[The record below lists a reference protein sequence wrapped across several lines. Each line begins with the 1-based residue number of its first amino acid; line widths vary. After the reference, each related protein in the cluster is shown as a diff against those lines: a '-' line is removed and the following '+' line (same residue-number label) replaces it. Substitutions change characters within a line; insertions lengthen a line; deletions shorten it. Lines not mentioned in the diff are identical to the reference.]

1 MTRIFL
7 ARTEE
12 QKRFREV
19 LRSLQP
25 NAGSRWLSENLPTVA
40 KLLPA
45 KKEAVSTSPHIFLLY
60 GEGGMGKTSLGRR
73 FCELAGEEFPNC
85 FDVLRLDWEEAKNEY
100 PSLNVGHE
108 SIRPESVLETIYLAV
123 SKGRE
128 GIFEKY
134 RQVEKTLKQI
144 EDKVDKEL
152 QARQGEGAEYA
163 PILKK
168 GLSWSLGALR
178 KLPHV
183 EAILGV
189 GDGKV
194 DEAIADGAVSALVG
208 LMKKKLSL
216 EDRRIFATPHRQLA
230 EALGHGLQ
238 AISAQKPLVL
248 LLDTYEIV
256 DRLECDRVLRMV
268 IKAAGLQV
276 VWAIAGRANLADSYR
291 LSQDY
296 FRGYRDEFSE
306 NLYVYPM
313 SEFSREQVSEYFAH
327 PQINVPLSDE
337 AAESVKQFSLGI
349 PFVVQQ
355 IAAMR
360 QQGIEMAT
368 ILSAPSAD
376 LDDESPREAVV
387 RATSDRFLRY
397 CLDEHDQK
405 AVYAMA
411 MMRRPDNE
419 LLKAMLGGADLEPE
433 MRSLKAR
440 HSFVL
445 LEGKGIRLHDKL
457 ESFLQDYLRCGLA
470 GQSPMVRELS
480 DRAVAYLE
488 PRLGEWTQEFTDTAD
503 YFESDRIANGVLDLV
518 QFKFWQDVEVGWRY
532 AVPLFVESWQY
543 SRDWQ
548 KQLLGVIEAFQV
560 RFDGDSKKRLRV
572 FTKDLGYYSFD
583 PDSRKALLDEL
594 EKLAK
599 RGWLDGDRKT
609 ECMLILSIQCGRL
622 YRQLENYSE
631 SLQIYLEVEKKLLET
646 TLHLRKDLAEE
657 FKTIG
662 DKLLWK
668 DGNPIAS
675 AEARTA
681 YQSSVAL
688 NPDNSL
694 AWRELGVSLEQLGLY
709 ESAIPSY
716 QQAIK
721 IDPKYAYPYTDLGD
735 VYEAQGNY
743 ELAITSYQQAIEL
756 DPKKASYHHNL
767 GNVYHSQG
775 KYELAIASYQQ
786 AINLDP
792 KFTYPHINLGSVYKE
807 QEKYELAITSY
818 QQVMILEP
826 ESAYHHITLGILYTE
841 QGKYELAI
849 SFFLQAINLDSK
861 FVAPHFHL
869 GIIYNHLGK
878 YELAIAS
885 YQQAINLEPQK
896 AFYHINLGNVY
907 KAQGKYEL
915 AIASYQQGIN
925 LNPEI
930 ATLHINLGS
939 VYKTQ
944 GKYELAIASYQKAI
958 AIDPKHAIPHN
969 SLGNVYK
976 ATGEYELAITSYQH
990 AINLHPKKAL
1000 YHNNLA
1006 EVYFYQRH
1014 YELALTNIQQAINL
1028 NPNDPYYYNGLGLIY
1043 LGKGQYEL
1051 AIEALQK
1058 GITLNSKKDGSQ
1070 QFLLGIA
1077 MGLQGNQEEAIALW
1091 KQSLEFV
1098 TSNSP
1103 NEKLACI
1110 FCQIL
1115 IGEIEQGTKSFQEL
1129 LATKNLPI
1137 SEISDSL
1144 KFMEVLAR
1152 LPKKIDGIDTV
1163 IEMLRQV
1170 IEKAQ

>member
-25 NAGSRWLSENLPTVA
+25 NAGSRWFSENLPTMA

-45 KKEAVSTSPHIFLLY
+45 KKEVVSTSPHIFLLY

-73 FCELAGEEFPNC
+73 FCDLAREEFPDG
-85 FDVLRLDWEEAKNEY
+85 FQVLRLDWEEAKNEY

-144 EDKVDKEL
+144 EEKVDKEL
-152 QARQGEGAEYA
+152 QARQGEGVEYA

-178 KLPHV
+178 KLPYV
-183 EAILGV
+183 ETILGA
-189 GDGKV
+189 GDGTV

-208 LMKKKLSL
+208 LMKKRLSL
-216 EDRRIFATPHRQLA
+216 EERRIFATPHRQLA

-268 IKAAGLQV
+268 IKAAGRRV

-296 FRGYRDEFSE
+296 FQGYRDVFSE

-313 SEFSREQVSEYFAH
+313 SEFSWEQVSEYFAH
-327 PQINVPLSDE
+327 PEINVPLSDK

-360 QQGIEMAT
+360 QQGIDLDT

-376 LDDESPREAVV
+376 RDDESPREAVV

-419 LLKAMLGGADLEPE
+419 LLKAMLGVTDLEPE

-488 PRLGEWTQEFTDTAD
+488 PRLREWTQEFTDTAD
-503 YFESDRIANGVLDLV
+503 YFESDRIANGLLDLV

-543 SRDWQ
+543 NHDWQ
-548 KQLLGVIEAFQV
+548 KQLLGIVEAFQV
-560 RFDGDSKKRLRV
+560 RFDGDSKKRLRI
-572 FTKDLGYYSFD
+572 FTKDLDYYFFD
-583 PDSRKALLDEL
+583 TDSRKDLLDEL

-599 RGWLDGDRKT
+599 RGWVDGDHKIER
-609 ECMLILSIQCGRL
+609 MVILFLQHGRL
-622 YRQLENYSE
+622 LYKLERYSE
-631 SLQIYLEVEKKLLET
+631 CLQIYLEAEKQLPET
-646 TLHLRKDLAEE
+646 ALHLRKDLAEE
-657 FKTIG
+657 FENIG
-662 DKLLWK
+662 NQLTWK
-668 DGNPIAS
+668 DGNEIAS
-675 AEARTA
+675 PEAQGA
-681 YQSSVAL
+681 YQNSVTL
-688 NPDNSL
+688 NPENSG
-694 AWRELGVSLEQLGLY
+694 AWYGLGVSLLLLSQY
-709 ESAIPSY
+709 ESAIAALY
-716 QQAIK
+716 RAIN
-721 IDPKYAYPYTDLGD
+721 IDQKSANPHNSLGNI
-735 VYEAQGNY
+735 YKAQGKY
-743 ELAITSYQQAIEL
+743 ELSITSYQQASDL
-756 DPKKASYHHNL
+756 DPKFAYPHNGL
-767 GNVYHSQG
+767 GNVYYVQG

-792 KFTYPHINLGSVYKE
+792 KFANPHNNLGNVYKAQGEYELAIASYQQAIDLDPKYVYPHNGLGNVYKA
-807 QEKYELAITSY
+807 QGKDELAITSF
-818 QQVMILEP
+818 Q
-826 ESAYHHITLGILYTE
+826 
-841 QGKYELAI
+841 
-849 SFFLQAINLDSK
+849 QAINLDPK
-861 FVAPHFHL
+861 FASSHYNLGNVYQAQGKDELAIASYQQAISLNTKYASPHNGL
-869 GIIYNHLGK
+869 GNVYYVQGK

-885 YQQAINLEPQK
+885 YQQAIDLDPKN
-896 AFYHINLGNVY
+896 AFPHHGLGIVY
-907 KAQGKYEL
+907 QEQGNYEL
-915 AIASYQQGIN
+915 AISSYQQAIN
-925 LNPEI
+925 L
-930 ATLHINLGS
+930 
-939 VYKTQ
+939 
-944 GKYELAIASYQKAI
+944 
-958 AIDPKHAIPHN
+958 DPKYVYLHN
-969 SLGNVYK
+969 DLGLIYIDK
-976 ATGEYELAITSYQH
+976 GEYELAILSFLKVIDLDPTNASPKF
-990 AINLHPKKAL
+990 NLSI
-1000 YHNNLA
+1000 
-1006 EVYFYQRH
+1006 V
-1014 YELALTNIQQAINL
+1014 
-1028 NPNDPYYYNGLGLIY
+1028 
-1043 LGKGQYEL
+1043 
-1051 AIEALQK
+1051 
-1058 GITLNSKKDGSQ
+1058 
-1070 QFLLGIA
+1070 
-1077 MGLQGNQEEAIALW
+1077 MGLQGNQDKAIELL
-1091 KQSLEFV
+1091 KLSLDLLDDSIYERLFR
-1098 TSNSP
+1098 TLH
-1103 NEKLACI
+1103 ETA
-1110 FCQIL
+1110 
-1115 IGEIEQGTKSFQEL
+1115 IGELELGINRLKEILETENPPESMLSNALKYAELIARFPTKLE
-1129 LATKNLPI
+1129 
-1137 SEISDSL
+1137 
-1144 KFMEVLAR
+1144 
-1152 LPKKIDGIDTV
+1152 GIDTV
-1163 IEMLRQV
+1163 IEMLRQA
-1170 IEKAQ
+1170 IAKAQ

>member
-25 NAGSRWLSENLPTVA
+25 NAVSRLFSQNFPTAA
-40 KLLPA
+40 KLLSA
-45 KKEAVSTSPHIFLLY
+45 KKEAVSSSPHIFLLY

-144 EDKVDKEL
+144 EEKVDKEL
-152 QARQGEGAEYA
+152 QARQGEEAEYA

-178 KLPHV
+178 KLPYV
-183 EAILGV
+183 EKILGV
-189 GDGKV
+189 GDGTV
-194 DEAIADGAVSALVG
+194 DEAIADSAVSALVG

-216 EDRRIFATPHRQLA
+216 EERRIFATPHRQLA

-268 IKAAGLQV
+268 IKAAGRRV

-327 PQINVPLSDE
+327 PEINVPLSDE

-376 LDDESPREAVV
+376 RDDESPREAVV

-397 CLDEHDQK
+397 CLDERDQK

-419 LLKAMLGGADLEPE
+419 LLKAMLGVTDLEPE

-488 PRLGEWTQEFTDTAD
+488 PRLDEWTQEFTDTAD
-503 YFESDRIANGVLDLV
+503 YFESDRIANGLLDLV

-532 AVPLFVESWQY
+532 ALPLFVESWQY
-543 SRDWQ
+543 NRDWQ

-560 RFDGDSKKRLRV
+560 RFDGDSKKRLQI
-572 FTKDLGYYSFD
+572 FAKDLGYYSFN

-599 RGWLDGDRKT
+599 RGWLDGDHKDER
-609 ECMLILSIQCGRL
+609 MAILFLQSGRL
-622 YRQLENYSE
+622 LYKLERYSE
-631 SLQIYLEVEKKLLET
+631 CLQIYLEAEKQLPET
-646 TLHLRKDLAEE
+646 ALHLRKDLAGE
-657 FKTIG
+657 FSTIG
-662 DKLLWK
+662 YKFIWK
-668 DGNPIAS
+668 DGNAIAS
-675 AEARTA
+675 PDAKTA

-688 NPDNSL
+688 NPENSS
-694 AWRELGVSLEQLGLY
+694 AWNGLGASLETLEQFEL
-709 ESAIPSY
+709 AISSY
-716 QQAIK
+716 QQAIDLDLK
-721 IDPKYAYPYTDLGD
+721 FAHPHNGLGNVYYRQGKYELAIASFQQAINLNPKDADYRRNLGI
-735 VYEAQGNY
+735 VYRQNAQYELASECYQKAIELNPKDSDIHHSLGIFYEGQGKY
-743 ELAITSYQQAIEL
+743 ELAITSYQQAINL
-756 DPKKASYHHNL
+756 NPKS
-767 GNVYHSQG
+767 
-775 KYELAIASYQQ
+775 
-786 AINLDP
+786 
-792 KFTYPHINLGSVYKE
+792 TYPHG
-807 QEKYELAITSY
+807 
-818 QQVMILEP
+818 
-826 ESAYHHITLGILYTE
+826 
-841 QGKYELAI
+841 
-849 SFFLQAINLDSK
+849 
-861 FVAPHFHL
+861 
-869 GIIYNHLGK
+869 
-878 YELAIAS
+878 
-885 YQQAINLEPQK
+885 
-896 AFYHINLGNVY
+896 
-907 KAQGKYEL
+907 
-915 AIASYQQGIN
+915 
-925 LNPEI
+925 
-930 ATLHINLGS
+930 
-939 VYKTQ
+939 
-944 GKYELAIASYQKAI
+944 
-958 AIDPKHAIPHN
+958 
-969 SLGNVYK
+969 SLGYLYLIRGDLEK
-976 ATGEYELAITSYQH
+976 ARTQFIDA
-990 AINLHPKKAL
+990 
-1000 YHNNLA
+1000 
-1006 EVYFYQRH
+1006 
-1014 YELALTNIQQAINL
+1014 
-1028 NPNDPYYYNGLGLIY
+1028 
-1043 LGKGQYEL
+1043 
-1051 AIEALQK
+1051 
-1058 GITLNSKKDGSQ
+1058 ITLNSKYWVNVMN
-1070 QFLLGIA
+1070 LGIVS
-1077 MGLQGNQEEAIALW
+1077 GLQGNQEELITLW
-1091 KQSLEFV
+1091 KQGLELL
-1098 TSNSP
+1098 TGNSQYDHLYRALH
-1103 NEKLACI
+1103 EVG
-1110 FCQIL
+1110 
-1115 IGEIEQGTKSFQEL
+1115 IGEIERGTNSLREILETEKPPLGILSNILKDAEL
-1129 LATKNLPI
+1129 IARFPTKL
-1137 SEISDSL
+1137 E
-1144 KFMEVLAR
+1144 
-1152 LPKKIDGIDTV
+1152 GIDTV
-1163 IEMLRQV
+1163 IEMLRQA

>member
-1 MTRIFL
+1 MLIHGKDLFGEDRGAEKISGNIAIAATKCWFAMVIGELAYDGETFTCEKRNGQYITTYFL
-7 ARTEE
+7 A
-12 QKRFREV
+12 
-19 LRSLQP
+19 
-25 NAGSRWLSENLPTVA
+25 
-40 KLLPA
+40 
-45 KKEAVSTSPHIFLLY
+45 H

-73 FCELAGEEFPNC
+73 FCDLAREEFPNC

-108 SIRPESVLETIYLAV
+108 SIRPESVLETIYLTV

-144 EDKVDKEL
+144 EEKVDKEL

-178 KLPHV
+178 KLPYV
-183 EAILGV
+183 ETILGA

-216 EDRRIFATPHRQLA
+216 EERRIFATPHRQLA

-268 IKAAGLQV
+268 IKAAGRRV

-327 PQINVPLSDE
+327 PEIDVPLSDE

-376 LDDESPREAVV
+376 RDDESPREAVV
-387 RATSDRFLRY
+387 RATSDRFVRY
-397 CLDEHDQK
+397 CLDEHDKK

-419 LLKAMLGGADLEPE
+419 LLKAMLGVTDLEPE

-503 YFESDRIANGVLDLV
+503 YFESDRIANGLLDLV
-518 QFKFWQDVEVGWRY
+518 QFKFWKDVEVGWRY

-543 SRDWQ
+543 NRDWQ
-548 KQLLGVIEAFQV
+548 KQLLGIIEAFQV
-560 RFDGDSKKRLRV
+560 RFDGDSKKRLRI

-583 PDSRKALLDEL
+583 TDGWKELLDEL

-599 RGWLDGDRKT
+599 RGWLDGERKT
-609 ECMLILSIQCGRL
+609 VRMAILFLQHGRL
-622 YRQLENYSE
+622 LYELERYSE
-631 SLQIYLEVEKKLLET
+631 CLRIYLEAEKLLPET
-646 TLHLRKDLAEE
+646 ALHLRKDLAENLE
-657 FKTIG
+657 MIG
-662 DKLLWK
+662 GRLLWK
-668 DGNPIAS
+668 EGYAIKS
-675 AEARTA
+675 HEAKIA
-681 YQSSVAL
+681 YQKAVKL
-688 NPDNSL
+688 NCKNSY
-694 AWRELGVSLEQLGLY
+694 AWNGLGNISHEFGNHKL
-709 ESAIPSY
+709 
-716 QQAIK
+716 AIK
-721 IDPKYAYPYTDLGD
+721 SFQK
-735 VYEAQGNY
+735 V
-743 ELAITSYQQAIEL
+743 IEL
-756 DPKKASYHHNL
+756 DPKAAH
-767 GNVYHSQG
+767 
-775 KYELAIASYQQ
+775 
-786 AINLDP
+786 
-792 KFTYPHINLGSVYKE
+792 
-807 QEKYELAITSY
+807 
-818 QQVMILEP
+818 
-826 ESAYHHITLGILYTE
+826 AY
-841 QGKYELAI
+841 
-849 SFFLQAINLDSK
+849 
-861 FVAPHFHL
+861 
-869 GIIYNHLGK
+869 
-878 YELAIAS
+878 
-885 YQQAINLEPQK
+885 
-896 AFYHINLGNVY
+896 
-907 KAQGKYEL
+907 
-915 AIASYQQGIN
+915 
-925 LNPEI
+925 
-930 ATLHINLGS
+930 
-939 VYKTQ
+939 
-944 GKYELAIASYQKAI
+944 
-958 AIDPKHAIPHN
+958 N
-969 SLGNVYK
+969 SLGNVYTTLKNYKLAVQSFEK
-976 ATGEYELAITSYQH
+976 ALSLDPLDIYPYNGLGIVYFVLGNYKSAIKSFQKVIEDIPTNAFTYNNLGNIYKSQGSYELAKQSFHEAININSNLSYPYNGLGYTYLCQDNYDLAITSFQES
-990 AINLHPKKAL
+990 IKRDPKFA
-1000 YHNNLA
+1000 YP
-1006 EVYFYQRH
+1006 R
-1014 YELALTNIQQAINL
+1014 
-1028 NPNDPYYYNGLGLIY
+1028 IY
-1043 LGKGQYEL
+1043 LG
-1051 AIEALQK
+1051 
-1058 GITLNSKKDGSQ
+1058 
-1070 QFLLGIA
+1070 FV
-1077 MGLQGNQEEAIALW
+1077 MGLQGNQDKAVMLW
-1091 KQSLEFV
+1091 KQGLELF
-1098 TSNSP
+1098 TGNSQL
-1103 NEKLACI
+1103 NHLLQVLLE
-1110 FCQIL
+1110 
-1115 IGEIEQGTKSFQEL
+1115 IGMGDIEQGIKRLQNILETENPPLGFLLSTFQDAELMAQFPTKPE
-1129 LATKNLPI
+1129 
-1137 SEISDSL
+1137 
-1144 KFMEVLAR
+1144 
-1152 LPKKIDGIDTV
+1152 GIDTV
-1163 IEMLRQV
+1163 IEMLRQA

>member
-25 NAGSRWLSENLPTVA
+25 NVGWFSQNLPTVA
-40 KLLPA
+40 KYLPA
-45 KKEAVSTSPHIFLLY
+45 KKETVSTSPHIFLLY
-60 GEGGMGKTSLGRR
+60 GEGGMGKTTLGRR
-73 FCELAGEEFPNC
+73 FCELAGEEFPDR
-85 FDVLRLDWEEAKNEY
+85 FQVLRLDWEEAKNEY

-108 SIRPESVLETIYLAV
+108 SIRPESVLETIYLTV

-178 KLPHV
+178 KLPQV
-183 EAILGV
+183 EAILGA

-194 DEAIADGAVSALVG
+194 DETIADGAVSALVG
-208 LMKKKLSL
+208 LMKKRLSL
-216 EDRRIFATPHRQLA
+216 EERRIFATPHRQLA

-268 IKAAGLQV
+268 IKAAGRRV
-276 VWAIAGRANLADSYR
+276 VWAIAGRANLADSKKVF
-291 LSQDY
+291 QDY
-296 FRGYRDEFSE
+296 FQGYRDIFSE

-337 AAESVKQFSLGI
+337 AAELVKQFSLGI

-360 QQGIEMAT
+360 QQGIDLAT

-376 LDDESPREAVV
+376 RDDESPREAVV

-397 CLDEHDQK
+397 CLDECDQK

-419 LLKAMLGGADLEPE
+419 LLKAMLGVTDLEPE

-503 YFESDRIANGVLDLV
+503 YFESDRIANGLLDLV

-543 SRDWQ
+543 DREWQ
-548 KQLLGVIEAFQV
+548 EQLLGVIEAFQV
-560 RFDGDSKKRLRV
+560 RFDGDSKKRLRT
-572 FTKDLGYYSFD
+572 FAKDLDYYFFD
-583 PDSRKALLDEL
+583 SDSRKVLLDEL

-599 RGWLDGDRKT
+599 RGWLDGDRKN
-609 ECMLILSIQCGRL
+609 ERMVILFLQRGRL
-622 YRQLENYSE
+622 LYELERYSE
-631 SLQIYLEVEKKLLET
+631 CLQMYLEAEKQLPET
-646 TLHLRKDLAEE
+646 ALHLRKDLAEE
-657 FKTIG
+657 FSGIG
-662 DKLLWK
+662 NKLLWK
-668 DGNPIAS
+668 DGKPIAS
-675 AEARTA
+675 PEAQTA
-681 YQSSVAL
+681 YQSSCSL

-694 AWRELGVSLEQLGLY
+694 AWRGLGVSLEKLDLF
-709 ESAIPSY
+709 ESAIASY
-716 QQAIK
+716 QQAINL
-721 IDPKYAYPYTDLGD
+721 DPKFSYPHSDLGD
-735 VYEAQGNY
+735 VYQAQGEY
-743 ELAITSYQQAIEL
+743 ELAIASYQQAIDL
-756 DPKKASYHHNL
+756 DPKSATPHNGL
-767 GNVYHSQG
+767 GNVYQAQG
-775 KYELAIASYQQ
+775 EYELAIASYQQ

-792 KFTYPHINLGSVYKE
+792 KSATPHNGLGNVYSYQGE
-807 QEKYELAITSY
+807 YELAIASY
-818 QQVMILEP
+818 QQPINIDP
-826 ESAYHHITLGILYTE
+826 KDAYPHNGLGDVYKA
-841 QGKYELAI
+841 QGE
-849 SFFLQAINLDSK
+849 
-861 FVAPHFHL
+861 
-869 GIIYNHLGK
+869 

-885 YQQAINLEPQK
+885 YQQAIDLDPKLAPPHNG
-896 AFYHINLGNVY
+896 LGNVY
-907 KAQGKYEL
+907 QAQGKYEL
-915 AIASYQQGIN
+915 AISSYQQRIN
-925 LNPEI
+925 LPPES
-930 ATLHINLGS
+930 APPRFNLGT
-939 VYKTQ
+939 VMGRQ
-944 GKYELAIASYQKAI
+944 GKK
-958 AIDPKHAIPHN
+958 
-969 SLGNVYK
+969 
-976 ATGEYELAITSYQH
+976 
-990 AINLHPKKAL
+990 
-1000 YHNNLA
+1000 
-1006 EVYFYQRH
+1006 
-1014 YELALTNIQQAINL
+1014 
-1028 NPNDPYYYNGLGLIY
+1028 
-1043 LGKGQYEL
+1043 
-1051 AIEALQK
+1051 
-1058 GITLNSKKDGSQ
+1058 
-1070 QFLLGIA
+1070 
-1077 MGLQGNQEEAIALW
+1077 EEAITLW
-1091 KQSLEFV
+1091 KQGLELL
-1098 TSNSP
+1098 TSNSQYDRLFRSLH
-1103 NEKLACI
+1103 EVG
-1110 FCQIL
+1110 
-1115 IGEIEQGTKSFQEL
+1115 IGEIERGTNSLREI
-1129 LATKNLPI
+1129 LATEKTPLGI
-1137 SEISDSL
+1137 LSDVL
-1144 KFMEVLAR
+1144 KDAELIAQFPTKLE
-1152 LPKKIDGIDTV
+1152 GIDTM
-1163 IEMLRQV
+1163 IEMLRQAIAKV
-1170 IEKAQ
+1170 Q

>member
-25 NAGSRWLSENLPTVA
+25 NAGSRWFSENLPTVV
-40 KLLPA
+40 KYLPA
-45 KKEAVSTSPHIFLLY
+45 KKEVVSTSPHIFLLY

-85 FDVLRLDWEEAKNEY
+85 FDVLRLDWEEAKNEDQ
-100 PSLNVGHE
+100 SLNVGHE
-108 SIRPESVLETIYLAV
+108 SIRPESVLATIYLAV

-144 EDKVDKEL
+144 EEKVDKEL

-183 EAILGV
+183 EMILGA
-189 GDGKV
+189 GDGTV

-216 EDRRIFATPHRQLA
+216 EERRIFATPHRQLA

-238 AISAQKPLVL
+238 AISTQKPLVL

-268 IKAAGLQV
+268 IKAAGRRV

-327 PQINVPLSDE
+327 PEINVPLSDE

-360 QQGIEMAT
+360 QQGIDLAT

-376 LDDESPREAVV
+376 RDDESPREAVV

-397 CLDEHDQK
+397 CLDEQDKK

-419 LLKAMLGGADLEPE
+419 LLKAMLGVTDLEPE

-488 PRLGEWTQEFTDTAD
+488 PRLDEWTQEFTDTAD
-503 YFESDRIANGVLDLV
+503 YFESDRIANGLLDLV

-543 SRDWQ
+543 NSDWQ
-548 KQLLGVIEAFQV
+548 KQLLGVIETFQV
-560 RFDGDSKKRLRV
+560 RFDGDSKKRLKI
-572 FTKDLGYYSFD
+572 FTEDLDYYYFD
-583 PDSRKALLDEL
+583 SDSRKILLDEL

-599 RGWLDGDRKT
+599 RGWIDGDRKN
-609 ECMLILSIQCGRL
+609 ERMVILFLQHGRL
-622 YRQLENYSE
+622 LYELEGYSE
-631 SLQIYLEVEKKLLET
+631 CLHIYLEAEKRLPET
-646 TLHLRKDLAEE
+646 ALHLRKDLAEE
-657 FKTIG
+657 FSGIG
-662 DKLLWK
+662 YKFLRK
-668 DGNPIAS
+668 DGKLIAS
-675 AEARTA
+675 TEAQIA
-681 YQSSVAL
+681 YQNSVAL
-688 NPDNSL
+688 NPDDSSS
-694 AWRELGVSLEQLGLY
+694 WRELGVSLHQLEQ
-709 ESAIPSY
+709 
-716 QQAIK
+716 
-721 IDPKYAYPYTDLGD
+721 
-735 VYEAQGNY
+735 Y
-743 ELAITSYQQAIEL
+743 ELAIASYQRAISLDPKNAYPHNDLGNTYSDQGKYELAIASYQQAIEL
-756 DPKKASYHHNL
+756 DPNDAYPHNGLGNVYQAQGEYELAIASYQQAIDLDPKFANPHNNLGDVYCYQGKCELAIVSYQQAINLDPNYANPHNNL
-767 GNVYHSQG
+767 GNVYNNQGKYELAIASYQHAINLDPKFAYPHNNLGNVYNNQG

-786 AINLDP
+786 AINLDT
-792 KFTYPHINLGSVYKE
+792 KDAYPHNGLAEVYQAQGE
-807 QEKYELAITSY
+807 YELAIASY
-818 QQVMILEP
+818 QQAIDLDP
-826 ESAYHHITLGILYTE
+826 KFAYPHNNLGNVYKA
-841 QGKYELAI
+841 QGE
-849 SFFLQAINLDSK
+849 
-861 FVAPHFHL
+861 
-869 GIIYNHLGK
+869 

-885 YQQAINLEPQK
+885 YQQAINLDPDR
-896 AFYHINLGNVY
+896 G
-907 KAQGKYEL
+907 
-915 AIASYQQGIN
+915 SY
-925 LNPEI
+925 
-930 ATLHINLGS
+930 S
-939 VYKTQ
+939 
-944 GKYELAIASYQKAI
+944 S
-958 AIDPKHAIPHN
+958 
-969 SLGNVYK
+969 
-976 ATGEYELAITSYQH
+976 
-990 AINLHPKKAL
+990 
-1000 YHNNLA
+1000 NLA
-1006 EVYFYQRH
+1006 GVYFLQGQ
-1014 YELALTNIQQAINL
+1014 YELALTNIQKAIKI
-1028 NPNDPYYYNGLGLIY
+1028 NPDYPDYNNALGLIY
-1043 LGKGQYEL
+1043 LFQGKYEL
-1051 AIEALQK
+1051 AIKALQK
-1058 GITLNSKKDGSQ
+1058 GITLNSKKDASQ
-1070 QFLLGIA
+1070 QFILGIV
-1077 MGLQGNQEEAIALW
+1077 MGIQGNQEEAITIW
-1091 KQSLEFV
+1091 KQSLELV

-1103 NEKLACI
+1103 NEIIACSI
-1110 FCQIL
+1110 CQIL
-1115 IGEIEQGTKSFQEL
+1115 IGEIEQGIKSFQEI

-1137 SEISDSL
+1137 SELSL
-1144 KFMEVLAR
+1144 DLRITELIAQF
-1152 LPKKIDGIDTV
+1152 PTKIEGIDTV
-1163 IEMLRQV
+1163 MEMLRQA
-1170 IEKAQ
+1170 IAKAQ

>member
-25 NAGSRWLSENLPTVA
+25 NAGWFSQNLPTVSFAVA

-45 KKEAVSTSPHIFLLY
+45 KKEVVSTSPHIFLLY

-73 FCELAGEEFPNC
+73 FCELAGEEFPDS
-85 FDVLRLDWEEAKNEY
+85 FQVLRLDWEEAKNEY

-144 EDKVDKEL
+144 EEKVDKEL

-183 EAILGV
+183 ESILGA

-216 EDRRIFATPHRQLA
+216 EERRIFATPHRQLA

-268 IKAAGLQV
+268 IKAAGRRV

-360 QQGIEMAT
+360 QEGIEMAT

-376 LDDESPREAVV
+376 RDDESLREAVV

-397 CLDEHDQK
+397 CLDEHDKK

-419 LLKAMLGGADLEPE
+419 LLKAMLGVTDLEPE

-457 ESFLQDYLRCGLA
+457 ESFLQDYLRSGLA

-480 DRAVAYLE
+480 DRAIAYLE
-488 PRLGEWTQEFTDTAD
+488 PRLGEWQKEFTDTAD
-503 YFESDRIANGVLDLV
+503 YFESDRIANGLLDLV

-543 SRDWQ
+543 NRDWQ
-548 KQLLGVIEAFQV
+548 KQLLGIIEAFQV
-560 RFDGDSKKRLRV
+560 RFDGDSKKRLRI
-572 FTKDLGYYSFD
+572 FSKDLGYSSFD
-583 PDSRKALLDEL
+583 PDNRKELLDEL

-599 RGWLDGDRKT
+599 RGWLDGDRKN
-609 ECMLILSIQCGRL
+609 EHMLILSIQRGRL
-622 YRQLENYSE
+622 FAQLERCSEAYEIYFETEQLMPISSFALRSELYNNYWE
-631 SLQIYLEVEKKLLET
+631 VGLKFLQIKGCEDSSS
-646 TLHLRKDLAEE
+646 RA
-657 FKTIG
+657 
-662 DKLLWK
+662 
-668 DGNPIAS
+668 IAS
-675 AEARTA
+675 LKQASNLDPKSPHPHNRIGSIHKNQGEIELAILSYQRAIKVNPQLAAPYNNLGNVYRDQGAYELAITA
-681 YQSSVAL
+681 
-688 NPDNSL
+688 
-694 AWRELGVSLEQLGLY
+694 
-709 ESAIPSY
+709 Y

-721 IDPKYAYPYTDLGD
+721 LDPKAAYPYNGLGSLYVD
-735 VYEAQGNY
+735 
-743 ELAITSYQQAIEL
+743 
-756 DPKKASYHHNL
+756 
-767 GNVYHSQG
+767 QG
-775 KYELAIASYQQ
+775 KYELAI
-786 AINLDP
+786 L
-792 KFTYPHINLGSVYKE
+792 
-807 QEKYELAITSY
+807 
-818 QQVMILEP
+818 
-826 ESAYHHITLGILYTE
+826 
-841 QGKYELAI
+841 
-849 SFFLQAINLDSK
+849 
-861 FVAPHFHL
+861 
-869 GIIYNHLGK
+869 
-878 YELAIAS
+878 S
-885 YQQAINLEPQK
+885 YQQAINLEPQDAYYRICLGYCYLGLENYELALLSFQQVIEVESK
-896 AFYHINLGNVY
+896 DVHFYIGLGY
-907 KAQGKYEL
+907 CYQGLEKYEL
-915 AIASYQQGIN
+915 AISSYQQAIN
-925 LNPEI
+925 LDSANSS
-930 ATLHINLGS
+930 AYTCLG
-939 VYKTQ
+939 YCYQ
-944 GKYELAIASYQKAI
+944 GLEKYELAISSYQQAI
-958 AIDPKHAIPHN
+958 NLDPSDSSAHNGLGLIYIDK
-969 SLGNVYK
+969 
-976 ATGEYELAITSYQH
+976 GEYELAITS
-990 AINLHPKKAL
+990 
-1000 YHNNLA
+1000 
-1006 EVYFYQRH
+1006 
-1014 YELALTNIQQAINL
+1014 
-1028 NPNDPYYYNGLGLIY
+1028 
-1043 LGKGQYEL
+1043 
-1051 AIEALQK
+1051 LQK
-1058 GITLNSKKDGSQ
+1058 SIKLDPTSASPNFNLS
-1070 QFLLGIA
+1070 IV
-1077 MGLQGNQEEAIALW
+1077 MGLQGN
-1091 KQSLEFV
+1091 KD
-1098 TSNSP
+1098 
-1103 NEKLACI
+1103 KLM
-1110 FCQIL
+1110 
-1115 IGEIEQGTKSFQEL
+1115 EL
-1129 LATKNLPI
+1129 LKLSLDLLNNSQCERLFRTLHETGIGKSELGINRLKEILEAEKIPVSILSNVLKYAELMSRFPTKL
-1137 SEISDSL
+1137 E
-1144 KFMEVLAR
+1144 
-1152 LPKKIDGIDTV
+1152 GIDTV
-1163 IEMLRQV
+1163 IEMLHQA
-1170 IEKAQ
+1170 IAKAQ

>member
-1 MTRIFL
+1 MARIFL

-25 NAGSRWLSENLPTVA
+25 NVGWFSKNLPTVV

-73 FCELAGEEFPNC
+73 FCELAGEEFPDR
-85 FDVLRLDWEEAKNEY
+85 FQVLRLDWEEAKNEY

-108 SIRPESVLETIYLAV
+108 SIRPESVLETIYLTV

-178 KLPHV
+178 KLPQV
-183 EAILGV
+183 EALLGA

-208 LMKKKLSL
+208 LMKKRLSL
-216 EDRRIFATPHRQLA
+216 EERRIFATPHRQLA

-256 DRLECDRVLRMV
+256 DRIECDRVLRMV
-268 IKAAGLQV
+268 IKSAGRRV

-327 PQINVPLSDE
+327 PEINVPLSDE
-337 AAESVKQFSLGI
+337 VAESVKQFSLGI

-360 QQGIEMAT
+360 QEGIEMAT

-376 LDDESPREAVV
+376 RDDESPREAVV

-397 CLDEHDQK
+397 CLDEHDKK

-419 LLKAMLGGADLEPE
+419 LLKAMLGVADLEPE

-503 YFESDRIANGVLDLV
+503 YFESDRIANGLLDLV

-543 SRDWQ
+543 NRDWQ

-560 RFDGDSKKRLRV
+560 RFDGDSKRHLQI
-572 FTKDLGYYSFD
+572 FAKDLAYSSFD

-599 RGWLDGDRKT
+599 RGWLDGDRKN
-609 ECMLILSIQCGRL
+609 EHIAIISLQRGRL
-622 YRQLENYSE
+622 FYQMERYSE
-631 SLQIYLEVEKKLLET
+631 ALNIYLELENQLPEP
-646 TLHLRKDLAEE
+646 TLHLHNDLAKE
-657 FKTIG
+657 FENIG
-662 DKLLWK
+662 TRLLWK
-668 DGNPIAS
+668 DGKVTPTPES
-675 AEARTA
+675 QTV
-681 YQSSVAL
+681 YQRSVTL
-688 NPDNSL
+688 NPKSSK
-694 AWRELGVSLEQLGLY
+694 AWYGF
-709 ESAIPSY
+709 A
-716 QQAIK
+716 
-721 IDPKYAYPYTDLGD
+721 
-735 VYEAQGNY
+735 
-743 ELAITSYQQAIEL
+743 TSY
-756 DPKKASYHHNL
+756 
-767 GNVYHSQG
+767 
-775 KYELAIASYQQ
+775 
-786 AINLDP
+786 
-792 KFTYPHINLGSVYKE
+792 
-807 QEKYELAITSY
+807 
-818 QQVMILEP
+818 
-826 ESAYHHITLGILYTE
+826 
-841 QGKYELAI
+841 
-849 SFFLQAINLDSK
+849 
-861 FVAPHFHL
+861 
-869 GIIYNHLGK
+869 
-878 YELAIAS
+878 
-885 YQQAINLEPQK
+885 
-896 AFYHINLGNVY
+896 
-907 KAQGKYEL
+907 
-915 AIASYQQGIN
+915 
-925 LNPEI
+925 
-930 ATLHINLGS
+930 
-939 VYKTQ
+939 
-944 GKYELAIASYQKAI
+944 
-958 AIDPKHAIPHN
+958 
-969 SLGNVYK
+969 
-976 ATGEYELAITSYQH
+976 
-990 AINLHPKKAL
+990 
-1000 YHNNLA
+1000 
-1006 EVYFYQRH
+1006 
-1014 YELALTNIQQAINL
+1014 
-1028 NPNDPYYYNGLGLIY
+1028 
-1043 LGKGQYEL
+1043 GQ
-1051 AIEALQK
+1051 
-1058 GITLNSKKDGSQ
+1058 
-1070 QFLLGIA
+1070 
-1077 MGLQGNQEEAIALW
+1077 
-1091 KQSLEFV
+1091 
-1098 TSNSP
+1098 
-1103 NEKLACI
+1103 
-1110 FCQIL
+1110 
-1115 IGEIEQGTKSFQEL
+1115 
-1129 LATKNLPI
+1129 
-1137 SEISDSL
+1137 
-1144 KFMEVLAR
+1144 
-1152 LPKKIDGIDTV
+1152 
-1163 IEMLRQV
+1163 
-1170 IEKAQ
+1170 

>member
-25 NAGSRWLSENLPTVA
+25 NVGWFSKNLPTMA

-45 KKEAVSTSPHIFLLY
+45 KKETVSTSPHIFLLY

-73 FCELAGEEFPNC
+73 FCDLTREEFPDR
-85 FDVLRLDWEEAKNEY
+85 FQVLRLDWEEAKNEY

-108 SIRPESVLETIYLAV
+108 SIRPESVLETIYLTV

-178 KLPHV
+178 KLPQV
-183 EAILGV
+183 EVLLGA

-194 DEAIADGAVSALVG
+194 DEAIADSAVSALVG
-208 LMKKKLSL
+208 LMKKRLSL
-216 EDRRIFATPHRQLA
+216 EERRIFATPHRQLA

-268 IKAAGLQV
+268 IKAAGRRV

-327 PQINVPLSDE
+327 PEIDVPLSDE

-360 QQGIEMAT
+360 QQGIELAT
-368 ILSAPSAD
+368 ILCAPSAD
-376 LDDESPREAVV
+376 RDDESPREAVV

-397 CLDEHDQK
+397 CLDERDQK

-419 LLKAMLGGADLEPE
+419 LLKAMLGVTDLEPE

-457 ESFLQDYLRCGLA
+457 ESFLQDYLRSGLA

-480 DRAVAYLE
+480 DQAVVYLE
-488 PRLGEWTQEFTDTAD
+488 PRLDEWTQEFTDTAD
-503 YFESDRIANGVLDLV
+503 YFESDRIANGLLDLV

-543 SRDWQ
+543 NRDWQ
-548 KQLLGVIEAFQV
+548 KQLLGIIEAFQV
-560 RFDGDSKKRLRV
+560 RFDGDSKKRLQI
-572 FTKDLGYYSFD
+572 FSKDLGYYSFD
-583 PDSRKALLDEL
+583 TDSRKELLDEL

-599 RGWLDGDRKT
+599 RGWLDDDRKT
-609 ECMLILSIQCGRL
+609 ERMLILSIQSGRL
-622 YRQLENYSE
+622 SHQLENYSE
-631 SLQIYLEVEKKLLET
+631 SLPIYLEVEKQLPET
-646 TLHLRKDLAEE
+646 AQHLRKDLAEE
-657 FKTIG
+657 FSKIG
-662 DKLLWK
+662 YKFLWK
-668 DGNPIAS
+668 EGGPIAS
-675 AEARTA
+675 TEAQTA
-681 YQSSVAL
+681 YQSSIAL

-694 AWRELGVSLEQLGLY
+694 TWRELGISYYKLEQY
-709 ESAIPSY
+709 ESAIASY
-716 QQAIK
+716 QQSIN
-721 IDPKYAYPYTDLGD
+721 INPKYAYSYNDLGM
-735 VYEAQGNY
+735 VYQDQGKY
-743 ELAITSYQQAIEL
+743 ELAIASYQQSINL
-756 DPKKASYHHNL
+756 DPKFAIPHNNL
-767 GNVYHSQG
+767 GSVYQDQG

-786 AINLDP
+786 AINLDLND
-792 KFTYPHINLGSVYKE
+792 TILHNNLGNVY
-807 QEKYELAITSY
+807 QA
-818 QQVMILEP
+818 
-826 ESAYHHITLGILYTE
+826 

-849 SFFLQAINLDSK
+849 S
-861 FVAPHFHL
+861 
-869 GIIYNHLGK
+869 
-878 YELAIAS
+878 S
-885 YQQAINLEPQK
+885 YQQAINLDPKDADSHRYLGIVYRQNAQYELALECFQK
-896 AFYHINLGNVY
+896 AIELNPKDSIIHISLGILY
-907 KAQGKYEL
+907 QAQGKYKL
-915 AIASYQQGIN
+915 AISSYQQAIN
-925 LNPEI
+925 L
-930 ATLHINLGS
+930 
-939 VYKTQ
+939 
-944 GKYELAIASYQKAI
+944 
-958 AIDPKHAIPHN
+958 DPKYASPHN
-969 SLGNVYK
+969 SLGYLYLTQGELEK
-976 ATGEYELAITSYQH
+976 AKNEFIE
-990 AINLHPKKAL
+990 
-1000 YHNNLA
+1000 
-1006 EVYFYQRH
+1006 
-1014 YELALTNIQQAINL
+1014 AINL
-1028 NPNDPYYYNGLGLIY
+1028 N
-1043 LGKGQYEL
+1043 
-1051 AIEALQK
+1051 
-1058 GITLNSKKDGSQ
+1058 SKYWRYVMN
-1070 QFLLGIA
+1070 LGIVSR
-1077 MGLQGNQEEAIALW
+1077 LQGNQEEAITLW
-1091 KQSLEFV
+1091 KQGLELLTGNTQYDRLFRALHEV
-1098 TSNSP
+1098 G
-1103 NEKLACI
+1103 
-1110 FCQIL
+1110 
-1115 IGEIEQGTKSFQEL
+1115 IGEIERGIKSLREILETEKPPFGYLTEGLKDAEL
-1129 LATKNLPI
+1129 IAQFPI
-1137 SEISDSL
+1137 KL
-1144 KFMEVLAR
+1144 
-1152 LPKKIDGIDTV
+1152 DGIDTV
-1163 IEMLRQV
+1163 VEMLRQA

>member
-1 MTRIFL
+1 MARIFL

-25 NAGSRWLSENLPTVA
+25 NVGWLSQNLPTVA
-40 KLLPA
+40 KYLPA
-45 KKEAVSTSPHIFLLY
+45 KKETVSTSPHIFLLY

-73 FCELAGEEFPNC
+73 FCDLTREEFPDR
-85 FDVLRLDWEEAKNEY
+85 FQVLRLDWEEAKNEY

-108 SIRPESVLETIYLAV
+108 SIRPESVLETIYLTV
-123 SKGRE
+123 SKGHE

-178 KLPHV
+178 KLPQV
-183 EAILGV
+183 EVLLGA

-208 LMKKKLSL
+208 LMKKRLSL
-216 EDRRIFATPHRQLA
+216 EERRIFATPHRQLA

-268 IKAAGLQV
+268 IKSAGRRV

-327 PQINVPLSDE
+327 PEINVPLSDE

-360 QQGIEMAT
+360 QQGIELAT

-376 LDDESPREAVV
+376 RDDESPREAVV

-397 CLDEHDQK
+397 CLDEHDKK

-419 LLKAMLGGADLEPE
+419 LLKAMLGVTDLEPE

-457 ESFLQDYLRCGLA
+457 ESFLQDYLRSGLA

-503 YFESDRIANGVLDLV
+503 YFESDRIANGLLDLV

-543 SRDWQ
+543 NRDWQ

-560 RFDGDSKKRLRV
+560 RFDRDSKKRLQI
-572 FTKDLGYYSFD
+572 FAKDLGYSSFD
-583 PDSRKALLDEL
+583 IDSRKDLLDEL
-594 EKLAK
+594 EKLAN
-599 RGWLDGDRKT
+599 RGWLDCDRKP
-609 ECMLILSIQCGRL
+609 ERMLILSIQCGRL
-622 YRQLENYSE
+622 SHQLENYSE
-631 SLQIYLEVEKKLLET
+631 SLQIYLEAEKRLPET
-646 TLHLRKDLAEE
+646 ALHLRKDLAEE
-657 FKTIG
+657 FSTIG
-662 DKLLWK
+662 YKFLWK
-668 DGNPIAS
+668 DGKPITSPDAK
-675 AEARTA
+675 TA

-688 NPDNSL
+688 NPENSR
-694 AWRELGVSLEQLGLY
+694 AWNGLGVSLETLEQFELALASYQQSINLDQKFANPHNGLGNVYSNQGKHELAIACYQQAIDLNPKLAHPHNGLGNVYYKKGQY
-709 ESAIPSY
+709 ELAIACFQQVIDLAPNFAHPHSGLGDVYSDQGQYELAIASY
-716 QQAIK
+716 QQAIDL
-721 IDPKYAYPYTDLGD
+721 DPKLAHPHSGLGY
-735 VYEAQGNY
+735 VYSDQGKYKLAIASHQQAINLDPKLAHPHNSLGYVYRTQGEY
-743 ELAITSYQQAIEL
+743 ELAL
-756 DPKKASYHHNL
+756 
-767 GNVYHSQG
+767 
-775 KYELAIASYQQ
+775 ASYQQ

-792 KFTYPHINLGSVYKE
+792 KFANPHNGLGNFYRTQRE
-807 QEKYELAITSY
+807 YELA
-818 QQVMILEP
+818 L
-826 ESAYHHITLGILYTE
+826 
-841 QGKYELAI
+841 
-849 SFFLQAINLDSK
+849 
-861 FVAPHFHL
+861 
-869 GIIYNHLGK
+869 
-878 YELAIAS
+878 AS
-885 YQQAINLEPQK
+885 YQQAINL
-896 AFYHINLGNVY
+896 
-907 KAQGKYEL
+907 
-915 AIASYQQGIN
+915 
-925 LNPEI
+925 
-930 ATLHINLGS
+930 
-939 VYKTQ
+939 
-944 GKYELAIASYQKAI
+944 
-958 AIDPKHAIPHN
+958 DPKFAF
-969 SLGNVYK
+969 
-976 ATGEYELAITSYQH
+976 
-990 AINLHPKKAL
+990 PKF
-1000 YHNNLA
+1000 N
-1006 EVYFYQRH
+1006 F
-1014 YELALTNIQQAINL
+1014 
-1028 NPNDPYYYNGLGLIY
+1028 
-1043 LGKGQYEL
+1043 
-1051 AIEALQK
+1051 
-1058 GITLNSKKDGSQ
+1058 GIV
-1070 QFLLGIA
+1070 I
-1077 MGLQGNQEEAIALW
+1077 GLQGDQTEAITLW
-1091 KQSLEFV
+1091 KQGLELL
-1098 TSNSP
+1098 TGNSQYDRLRRALY
-1103 NEKLACI
+1103 EVGI
-1110 FCQIL
+1110 R
-1115 IGEIEQGTKSFQEL
+1115 EIERGINSLREILETEKPPLGILSDVLKDAELIARFPTKLE
-1129 LATKNLPI
+1129 
-1137 SEISDSL
+1137 
-1144 KFMEVLAR
+1144 
-1152 LPKKIDGIDTV
+1152 GIDTV
-1163 IEMLRQV
+1163 IEMLRQA

>member
-12 QKRFREV
+12 QKKFREV

-25 NAGSRWLSENLPTVA
+25 DAGWFSKNLPTVA

-45 KKEAVSTSPHIFLLY
+45 KKETVSTSPHIFLLY

-73 FCELAGEEFPNC
+73 FCDLAGEEFP
-85 FDVLRLDWEEAKNEY
+85 DRIQVLRLDWEEAKNEY

-108 SIRPESVLETIYLAV
+108 SIRPESVLETIYLMV

-178 KLPHV
+178 KLPQV
-183 EAILGV
+183 EALLGA

-208 LMKKKLSL
+208 LMKKRLSL
-216 EDRRIFATPHRQLA
+216 EERRIFATPHRQLA

-268 IKAAGLQV
+268 IKAAGRRV
-276 VWAIAGRANLADSYR
+276 VWVIAGRANLADSYR

-376 LDDESPREAVV
+376 RDDESPREAVV

-397 CLDEHDQK
+397 CLDEQDKK

-419 LLKAMLGGADLEPE
+419 LLKAMLGVTDLEPE

-457 ESFLQDYLRCGLA
+457 ESFLQDYLRSGLA

-480 DRAVAYLE
+480 DRAVVYLE
-488 PRLGEWTQEFTDTAD
+488 SRLSEWTQEFTDTAD
-503 YFESDRIANGVLDLV
+503 YFESDRIANGLLDLV
-518 QFKFWQDVEVGWRY
+518 QLKFWQDVEVGWRY

-543 SRDWQ
+543 NRDWQ

-560 RFDGDSKKRLRV
+560 RFDGDSKKRLQI
-572 FTKDLGYYSFD
+572 FAKDLGYYSFD
-583 PDSRKALLDEL
+583 SDSRKFLLDEL
-594 EKLAK
+594 DKLAK

-609 ECMLILSIQCGRL
+609 ERVLILSLQRGRL
-622 YRQLENYSE
+622 SYQLENYLE
-631 SLQIYLEVEKKLLET
+631 SLQIYLKVEKQLPET
-646 TLHLRKDLAEE
+646 VLNLQKDLAEE

-668 DGNPIAS
+668 DSELVAS

-688 NPDNSL
+688 NPDNSR
-694 AWRELGVSLEQLGLY
+694 AWRGLGVSLKQLEQY
-709 ESAIPSY
+709 ELAIASY
-716 QQAIK
+716 QQAINL
-721 IDPKYAYPYTDLGD
+721 DPKYAYPYNGLGNIYLEQGKYELAIASYQQAISLDPKYAYPHNNLGLVYRDQGKYELAIASYQQAIDLAPKYASPHNNLGL
-735 VYEAQGNY
+735 VYQDQGKYELAIASYQQAIDLDPKYAYPYNGLGNVYLEQGKYELAIASYQHAISLDPKYAYPHNNLGLVYQNQGKYELAITSYQQAINIDPKYANPHCYLGIIYQQKVQYELALEHYQKAIALNPENSFIHNSFGNIYFDQGKY

-756 DPKKASYHHNL
+756 DPKDAN
-767 GNVYHSQG
+767 
-775 KYELAIASYQQ
+775 
-786 AINLDP
+786 P
-792 KFTYPHINLGSVYKE
+792 KFN
-807 QEKYELAITSY
+807 
-818 QQVMILEP
+818 
-826 ESAYHHITLGILYTE
+826 LGIL
-841 QGKYELAI
+841 
-849 SFFLQAINLDSK
+849 
-861 FVAPHFHL
+861 
-869 GIIYNHLGK
+869 
-878 YELAIAS
+878 
-885 YQQAINLEPQK
+885 
-896 AFYHINLGNVY
+896 
-907 KAQGKYEL
+907 
-915 AIASYQQGIN
+915 
-925 LNPEI
+925 
-930 ATLHINLGS
+930 
-939 VYKTQ
+939 
-944 GKYELAIASYQKAI
+944 
-958 AIDPKHAIPHN
+958 
-969 SLGNVYK
+969 
-976 ATGEYELAITSYQH
+976 
-990 AINLHPKKAL
+990 
-1000 YHNNLA
+1000 
-1006 EVYFYQRH
+1006 
-1014 YELALTNIQQAINL
+1014 
-1028 NPNDPYYYNGLGLIY
+1028 
-1043 LGKGQYEL
+1043 
-1051 AIEALQK
+1051 
-1058 GITLNSKKDGSQ
+1058 
-1070 QFLLGIA
+1070 
-1077 MGLQGNQEEAIALW
+1077 MGLQGKQEEAIKLLKQGLEILTRNSQYKRLGRALVEVGIG
-1091 KQSLEFV
+1091 KIEHGINSLREILER
-1098 TSNSP
+1098 
-1103 NEKLACI
+1103 EKPPLGV
-1110 FCQIL
+1110 L
-1115 IGEIEQGTKSFQEL
+1115 S
-1129 LATKNLPI
+1129 
-1137 SEISDSL
+1137 
-1144 KFMEVLAR
+1144 EVLKSAELMAR
-1152 LPKKIDGIDTV
+1152 FPTKLEGIDTV
-1163 IEMLRQV
+1163 IEMLRQA

>member
-1 MTRIFL
+1 MARIFL

-25 NAGSRWLSENLPTVA
+25 NAGWFSQNLPTVSFAVA

-73 FCELAGEEFPNC
+73 FCELAGEEFPDC
-85 FDVLRLDWEEAKNEY
+85 FQVLRLDWEEAKNDY
-100 PSLNVGHE
+100 PSLLNVGHE
-108 SIRPESVLETIYLAV
+108 SISPESVLETIYLTV

-128 GIFEKY
+128 GVFEKY

-178 KLPHV
+178 KLPDV
-183 EAILGV
+183 EAILGA
-189 GDGKV
+189 GDGKLE
-194 DEAIADGAVSALVG
+194 EAIADGAVSALVG
-208 LMKKKLSL
+208 LMKKRLSL
-216 EDRRIFATPHRQLA
+216 EERKIFATPQRQLA

-256 DRLECDRVLRMV
+256 DRIECDRVLRMV
-268 IKAAGLQV
+268 IKAAGRRV
-276 VWAIAGRANLADSYR
+276 VWTIAGRANLADSYR

-327 PQINVPLSDE
+327 PEIDVPLSDE

-360 QQGIEMAT
+360 QEGIDMAT

-376 LDDESPREAVV
+376 RDDESPREAVV

-397 CLDEHDQK
+397 CLDERDKK

-419 LLKAMLGGADLEPE
+419 LLKAMLGVTDLEPE

-457 ESFLQDYLRCGLA
+457 ESFLQDYLRSGLA

-480 DRAVAYLE
+480 DRAVSYLE
-488 PRLGEWTQEFTDTAD
+488 PRLSEWTQEFTDTAD
-503 YFESDRIANGVLDLV
+503 YFESDRIANGLLDLV

-543 SRDWQ
+543 NRDWQ
-548 KQLLGVIEAFQV
+548 KQLLGIIEAFQV
-560 RFDGDSKKRLRV
+560 RFDGDSKKRLQI
-572 FTKDLGYYSFD
+572 FSKDLSYSSFD
-583 PDSRKALLDEL
+583 PDRRKELLDDL

-609 ECMLILSIQCGRL
+609 ERMLILSIQRGRL

-631 SLQIYLEVEKKLLET
+631 SLQIYLEVEKQLLET

-657 FKTIG
+657 FSAIG
-662 DKLLWK
+662 YKFLWDEGK
-668 DGNPIAS
+668 PIAS
-675 AEARTA
+675 TEAQTA

-688 NPDNSL
+688 NPHNSR
-694 AWRELGVSLEQLGLY
+694 AWQQLGVSYYKLE
-709 ESAIPSY
+709 E
-716 QQAIK
+716 
-721 IDPKYAYPYTDLGD
+721 
-735 VYEAQGNY
+735 Y
-743 ELAITSYQQAIEL
+743 ELAITSYQQAI
-756 DPKKASYHHNL
+756 
-767 GNVYHSQG
+767 
-775 KYELAIASYQQ
+775 
-786 AINLDP
+786 NLDP
-792 KFTYPHINLGSVYKE
+792 KNAIPHNNLGIAYKD
-807 QEKYELAITSY
+807 QGKYELAITSY
-818 QQVMILEP
+818 QQAIKLDPKYASPHNGLGNVYSDQGKYELAIISYQQMIDIKP
-826 ESAYHHITLGILYTE
+826 KYASPHNGLGNVYKF

-849 SFFLQAINLDSK
+849 S
-861 FVAPHFHL
+861 
-869 GIIYNHLGK
+869 
-878 YELAIAS
+878 
-885 YQQAINLEPQK
+885 
-896 AFYHINLGNVY
+896 
-907 KAQGKYEL
+907 
-915 AIASYQQGIN
+915 
-925 LNPEI
+925 
-930 ATLHINLGS
+930 
-939 VYKTQ
+939 
-944 GKYELAIASYQKAI
+944 SYQKAI
-958 AIDPKHAIPHN
+958 NLDPK
-969 SLGNVYK
+969 
-976 ATGEYELAITSYQH
+976 
-990 AINLHPKKAL
+990 
-1000 YHNNLA
+1000 
-1006 EVYFYQRH
+1006 
-1014 YELALTNIQQAINL
+1014 NIYAML
-1028 NPNDPYYYNGLGLIY
+1028 N
-1043 LGKGQYEL
+1043 
-1051 AIEALQK
+1051 
-1058 GITLNSKKDGSQ
+1058 
-1070 QFLLGIA
+1070 IA
-1077 MGLQGNQEEAIALW
+1077 GVMGLQGNQEETITLW
-1091 KQSLEFV
+1091 KKGLKLLTGDSQYNRLVRALIKVGIGDVERGINCLQEILEV
-1098 TSNSP
+1098 EVP
-1103 NEKLACI
+1103 PVG
-1110 FCQIL
+1110 IL
-1115 IGEIEQGTKSFQEL
+1115 SEFPKYRTK
-1129 LATKNLPI
+1129 K
-1137 SEISDSL
+1137 
-1144 KFMEVLAR
+1144 
-1152 LPKKIDGIDTV
+1152 
-1163 IEMLRQV
+1163 
-1170 IEKAQ
+1170 

>member
-1 MTRIFL
+1 MARIFL

-25 NAGSRWLSENLPTVA
+25 NVGWFSKNLPTVV

-73 FCELAGEEFPNC
+73 FCELAGEEFPDR
-85 FDVLRLDWEEAKNEY
+85 FQVLRLDWEEAKNEY

-108 SIRPESVLETIYLAV
+108 SIRPESVLETIYLTV

-178 KLPHV
+178 KLPQV
-183 EAILGV
+183 EALLGA

-208 LMKKKLSL
+208 LMKKRLSL
-216 EDRRIFATPHRQLA
+216 EERRIFATPHRQLA

-256 DRLECDRVLRMV
+256 DRIECDRVLRMV
-268 IKAAGLQV
+268 IKSAGRRV

-327 PQINVPLSDE
+327 PEINVPLSDE
-337 AAESVKQFSLGI
+337 VAESVKQFSLGI

-360 QQGIEMAT
+360 QEGIEMAT

-376 LDDESPREAVV
+376 RDDESPREAVV

-397 CLDEHDQK
+397 CLDEHDKK

-419 LLKAMLGGADLEPE
+419 LLKAMLGVTDLEPE

-503 YFESDRIANGVLDLV
+503 YFESDRIANGLLDLV

-532 AVPLFVESWQY
+532 AVPLFVEGWQY
-543 SRDWQ
+543 NRDWQ

-560 RFDGDSKKRLRV
+560 RFDGDSKRHLQI
-572 FTKDLGYYSFD
+572 FAKDLAYSSFD

-599 RGWLDGDRKT
+599 RGWLDGDRKN
-609 ECMLILSIQCGRL
+609 EHIAIISLQRGRL
-622 YRQLENYSE
+622 FYQMERYSE
-631 SLQIYLEVEKKLLET
+631 ALNIYLELENQLPEP
-646 TLHLRKDLAEE
+646 TLHLHNDLAKE
-657 FKTIG
+657 FENIG
-662 DKLLWK
+662 TRLLWK
-668 DGNPIAS
+668 DGKVTPTPES
-675 AEARTA
+675 QTV
-681 YQSSVAL
+681 YQRSVTL
-688 NPDNSL
+688 NPKSSK
-694 AWRELGVSLEQLGLY
+694 AWYGF
-709 ESAIPSY
+709 A
-716 QQAIK
+716 
-721 IDPKYAYPYTDLGD
+721 
-735 VYEAQGNY
+735 
-743 ELAITSYQQAIEL
+743 TSYGQLKE
-756 DPKKASYHHNL
+756 
-767 GNVYHSQG
+767 
-775 KYELAIASYQQ
+775 YELAIASYQQ

-792 KFTYPHINLGSVYKE
+792 KYANPHNGLGNVYKAQGE
-807 QEKYELAITSY
+807 YQLAIASY
-818 QQVMILEP
+818 Q
-826 ESAYHHITLGILYTE
+826 
-841 QGKYELAI
+841 
-849 SFFLQAINLDSK
+849 QAINLDPK
-861 FVAPHFHL
+861 FAPPHNGL
-869 GIIYNHLGK
+869 GIVYQAQGE

-885 YQQAINLEPQK
+885 YQQAI
-896 AFYHINLGNVY
+896 
-907 KAQGKYEL
+907 EL
-915 AIASYQQGIN
+915 DPKFAHPHRG
-925 LNPEI
+925 
-930 ATLHINLGS
+930 LGS
-939 VYKTQ
+939 VY
-944 GKYELAIASYQKAI
+944 
-958 AIDPKHAIPHN
+958 
-969 SLGNVYK
+969 
-976 ATGEYELAITSYQH
+976 
-990 AINLHPKKAL
+990 
-1000 YHNNLA
+1000 
-1006 EVYFYQRH
+1006 
-1014 YELALTNIQQAINL
+1014 
-1028 NPNDPYYYNGLGLIY
+1028 
-1043 LGKGQYEL
+1043 
-1051 AIEALQK
+1051 
-1058 GITLNSKKDGSQ
+1058 
-1070 QFLLGIA
+1070 
-1077 MGLQGNQEEAIALW
+1077 
-1091 KQSLEFV
+1091 
-1098 TSNSP
+1098 
-1103 NEKLACI
+1103 
-1110 FCQIL
+1110 
-1115 IGEIEQGTKSFQEL
+1115 
-1129 LATKNLPI
+1129 
-1137 SEISDSL
+1137 
-1144 KFMEVLAR
+1144 R
-1152 LPKKIDGIDTV
+1152 L
-1163 IEMLRQV
+1163 
-1170 IEKAQ
+1170 

>member
-1 MTRIFL
+1 M
-7 ARTEE
+7 
-12 QKRFREV
+12 
-19 LRSLQP
+19 S
-25 NAGSRWLSENLPTVA
+25 

-73 FCELAGEEFPNC
+73 FYDLAGEDFPNC
-85 FDVLRLDWEEAKNEY
+85 FQVLRLDWEEAKNEY

-108 SIRPESVLETIYLAV
+108 SIRPESVLETIYLTV

-144 EDKVDKEL
+144 EEKVDKEL

-183 EAILGV
+183 ETILGA

-208 LMKKKLSL
+208 LMKKRLSL
-216 EDRRIFATPHRQLA
+216 EERRIFATPHRQLA

-268 IKAAGLQV
+268 IKAAGRRV

-327 PQINVPLSDE
+327 PEINVPLDDE

-360 QQGIEMAT
+360 QEGIDLAT

-376 LDDESPREAVV
+376 RDDESPREAVV

-397 CLDEHDQK
+397 CLDEHDKK

-419 LLKAMLGGADLEPE
+419 LLKAMLGVTDLEPE

-488 PRLGEWTQEFTDTAD
+488 PRLSEWTQEFTDTAD
-503 YFESDRIANGVLDLV
+503 YFESDRIANGLLDLV

-543 SRDWQ
+543 NRDWQ

-560 RFDGDSKKRLRV
+560 RFDGDSKKRLRI
-572 FTKDLGYYSFD
+572 FAKNLGYSSFE
-583 PDSRKALLDEL
+583 PDSWKKLLDEL

-599 RGWLDGDRKT
+599 RGWLDGDQKT
-609 ECMLILSIQCGRL
+609 ERMLILLLQRGRL
-622 YRQLENYSE
+622 SYQLENYSE
-631 SLQIYLEVEKKLLET
+631 SLQIYLEVEKQLPET
-646 TLHLRKDLAEE
+646 TLCLRKDLAEAFE
-657 FKTIG
+657 NIGFKLG
-662 DKLLWK
+662 WK
-668 DGNPIAS
+668 DNNAIFS
-675 AEARTA
+675 SEAQTA
-681 YQSSVAL
+681 YQNSIRL
-688 NPDNSL
+688 NPHSSRAWYGLAASL
-694 AWRELGVSLEQLGLY
+694 HL
-709 ESAIPSY
+709 
-716 QQAIK
+716 
-721 IDPKYAYPYTDLGD
+721 LGD
-735 VYEAQGNY
+735 Y
-743 ELAITSYQQAIEL
+743 ELAITSYQQAINL
-756 DPKKASYHHNL
+756 DPKSAYSHYSLGLVYKAQGEYELAITSYQQAINLDPKYASPHNGS
-767 GNVYHSQG
+767 GNVYSDQG

-786 AINLDP
+786 AINLAP
-792 KFTYPHINLGSVYKE
+792 NANYHSNLGNVYSD
-807 QEKYELAITSY
+807 Q
-818 QQVMILEP
+818 
-826 ESAYHHITLGILYTE
+826 
-841 QGKYELAI
+841 
-849 SFFLQAINLDSK
+849 
-861 FVAPHFHL
+861 
-869 GIIYNHLGK
+869 GK

-885 YQQAINLEPQK
+885 YQQAINLAP
-896 AFYHINLGNVY
+896 
-907 KAQGKYEL
+907 KY
-915 AIASYQQGIN
+915 AS
-925 LNPEI
+925 
-930 ATLHINLGS
+930 
-939 VYKTQ
+939 
-944 GKYELAIASYQKAI
+944 
-958 AIDPKHAIPHN
+958 PHN
-969 SLGNVYK
+969 SLGYLYLSQGDLEK
-976 ATGEYELAITSYQH
+976 AKTEFIE
-990 AINLHPKKAL
+990 
-1000 YHNNLA
+1000 
-1006 EVYFYQRH
+1006 
-1014 YELALTNIQQAINL
+1014 AINL
-1028 NPNDPYYYNGLGLIY
+1028 NSEYWGYVMNLGFV
-1043 LGKGQYEL
+1043 
-1051 AIEALQK
+1051 
-1058 GITLNSKKDGSQ
+1058 S
-1070 QFLLGIA
+1070 
-1077 MGLQGNQEEAIALW
+1077 GLQGNQEESITLW
-1091 KQSLEFV
+1091 KQGLELL
-1098 TSNSP
+1098 TANSQRDRLFRALH
-1103 NEKLACI
+1103 EVG
-1110 FCQIL
+1110 
-1115 IGEIEQGTKSFQEL
+1115 IGEIERGTNCL
-1129 LATKNLPI
+1129 R
-1137 SEISDSL
+1137 EILETEKPPLGILS
-1144 KFMEVLAR
+1144 EVLEDAELIAR
-1152 LPKKIDGIDTV
+1152 FPNKLDGIDTV
-1163 IEMLRQV
+1163 IEMLRQA